1 MNENDPSTKATEP
14 KPNPEP
20 IESEVA
26 SPEQGAEGVIEQ
38 LEAEL
43 AAARKSGAENYERYL
58 RSVAD
63 LENFRK
69 RAIREKDDLRQ
80 YAASRVL
87 EDLIPVL
94 DSLSLGLTAAKAPN
108 ADIQAVVGGVEM
120 VLTQAKSALAQHGFK
135 EINPLGQVFDPNLHE
150 SLSAQPSKEFGEGIV
165 MSVVRIGYSLNG
177 RVLRPASVV
186 ISSGASAKKSEASS

>member
-108 ADIQAVVGGVEM
+108 ADIQAVVGPARSRMLDAPHAQATQGVTPSTRGRM
-120 VLTQAKSALAQHGFK
+120 KQAHSDC
-135 EINPLGQVFDPNLHE
+135 DP
-150 SLSAQPSKEFGEGIV
+150 A
-165 MSVVRIGYSLNG
+165 
-177 RVLRPASVV
+177 
-186 ISSGASAKKSEASS
+186 